1 MNRQMKAFAQPRWAI
16 DVPQVVPSKPQPTI
30 KKKEKKHVKPPEKP
44 EKIELMLRDPAKRKH
59 VGPCCK
65 TFDGTI
71 CGTKKWF
78 DGGGSDDGKGGKV
91 YECMGCR
98 KLLERPPFDGVTGDD
113 IALENAVLDALAHG
127 MAQQ

>member
-1 MNRQMKAFAQPRWAI
+1 M
-16 DVPQVVPSKPQPTI
+16 
-30 KKKEKKHVKPPEKP
+30 
-44 EKIELMLRDPAKRKH
+44 MLRDPAKRKH